1 MFFMNKKSG
10 TKESAVKDDLT
21 ALKIPKHLG
30 IIMDGNGR
38 WAKSRG
44 LSRAVGHKEGAKNVF
59 NVAKIALK
67 YGVETLSLYAFSV
80 ENWSRPKEEV
90 DKLFSLIEDFYKNT
104 AQKVKDLDIKLTVS
118 GDLSVLPIKTQE
130 IICEAMRLTEK
141 NSAMTLNL
149 LINYGGR
156 QEIVRAVNLA
166 LKKGLA
172 ITEKTISDHLYTAD
186 FCDPELIIRTSGEQR
201 LSNFL
206 LYQSAYSEFYFTDVL
221 WPDFDEGEFIKAIK
235 NYTTRER
242 RFGGIT
248 NE

>member
-10 TKESAVKDDLT
+10 TKESAVKDELT

-38 WAKSRG
+38 WAKARG
-44 LSRAVGHKEGAKNVF
+44 LSRNLGHKEGAKNVF
-59 NVAKIALK
+59 NIAKVALK

-90 DKLFSLIEDFYKNT
+90 DKLFSLIEDFYKNI
-104 AQKVKDLDIKLTVS
+104 AQKVKDLDIKLTIS
-118 GDLSVLPIKTQE
+118 GDLSVLPEKTQK
-130 IICEAMRLTEK
+130 IIDDALRLTEK
-141 NSAMTLNL
+141 NSSMTLNL

-156 QEIVRAVNLA
+156 QEIVYAVNQA
-166 LKKGLA
+166 LKKGLP
-172 ITEKTISDHLYTAD
+172 ITEKTISDHLYTAQ

-206 LYQSAYSEFYFTDVL
+206 LYQSAYSEFYFTTVL
-221 WPDFDEGEFIKAIK
+221 WPDFDEEEFIKAIK
-235 NYTTRER
+235 NYTVRER
-242 RFGGIT
+242 RFGGVT

>member
-10 TKESAVKDDLT
+10 TKESAVKDELT

-38 WAKSRG
+38 WAKARG
-44 LSRAVGHKEGAKNVF
+44 LSRNLGHKEGAKNVF
-59 NVAKIALK
+59 NIAKVALK

-104 AQKVKDLDIKLTVS
+104 AQKVKDLDIKLTIS
-118 GDLSVLPIKTQE
+118 GDLSVLPEKTQK
-130 IICEAMRLTEK
+130 IIDDALRLTEK
-141 NSAMTLNL
+141 NSSMTLNL

-156 QEIVRAVNLA
+156 QEIVYAVNQA
-166 LKKGLA
+166 LKKGFP
-172 ITEKTISDHLYTAD
+172 ITEKTISDHLYTAQ

-206 LYQSAYSEFYFTDVL
+206 LYQSAYSEFYFTTVL
-221 WPDFDEGEFIKAIK
+221 WPDFDEEEFIKAIK
-235 NYTTRER
+235 NYTVRER
-242 RFGGIT
+242 RFGGVT